1 MRRRMQTR
9 SLCVRFGI
17 GLRPPR
23 GGVGDSRG
31 SRTSDESVC
40 CLNLFTVDFKK
51 GADKKVG
58 RRFFDR
64 KANGVS
70 SARESEVMVVV
81 FAIARRK
88 QLCRDTV
95 IEFDHDRG

>member
-1 MRRRMQTR
+1 MQTR

-70 SARESEVMVVV
+70 SARDNGLASFERIRHRRHDGDV
-81 FAIARRK
+81 FQQRK
-88 QLCRDTV
+88 TM
-95 IEFDHDRG
+95 I